1 MRYWIVTILTGV
13 ALGMVTML
21 TPLGGYLGMTS
32 GGSGGAEKI
41 EDVSRAELLK
51 KIEAMRI
58 DAVRLVSDG
67 RDEEAFQILLKL
79 IDINHYDQFGY
90 VQLARTLET
99 SGEEKFLS
107 TLKKAALAIP
117 AMEMD
122 RTLAAVYFYANKAE
136 PAKKHID
143 TFMKQSPDDLAGLFY
158 KGAIARLSGDN
169 AEAVKALTSVIGREK
184 TYYFAYLELNL
195 AYEKMGDTAMAGKM
209 MDLALKNSPANSKD
223 GICHG
228 LPPVEK
234 KA

>member
-1 MRYWIVTILTGV
+1 MRYWIITILTGV
-13 ALGMVTML
+13 ALGMATML
-21 TPLGGYLGMTS
+21 TPLGGYLGMT
-32 GGSGGAEKI
+32 GGSAEKI
-41 EDVSRAELLK
+41 EDISRAELLK

-58 DAVRLVSDG
+58 DAVRMVSDG

-107 TLKKAALAIP
+107 TLNKAAVAIP

-143 TFMKQSPDDLAGLFY
+143 AFMKKSPDDLAGLFY

-169 AEAVKALTSVIGREK
+169 AQAVKALTAVIGREK

-195 AYEKMGDTAMAGKM
+195 AYEKMGDAAMAGKM

-228 LPPVEK
+228 LPPINEK
-234 KA
+234 KT

>member
-1 MRYWIVTILTGV
+1 MRYWIITIITGV

-21 TPLGGYLGMTS
+21 TPLGGYLGMTRD
-32 GGSGGAEKI
+32 GGEKI
-41 EDVSRAELLK
+41 EDISRAELLK
-51 KIEAMRI
+51 KIEGMRI
-58 DAVRLVSDG
+58 DAVRMVSDG
-67 RDEEAFQILLKL
+67 RDVEAFQVLLKL

-99 SGEEKFLS
+99 AGEEKFLS
-107 TLKKAALAIP
+107 TFNKTVNAIP
-117 AMEMD
+117 AIEID
-122 RTLAAVYFYANKAE
+122 RTLAAVYFYANKAD

-143 TFMKQSPDDLAGLFY
+143 AFVKKSPNDLAGLFY

-169 AEAVKALTSVIGREK
+169 AQAIKDLTAVIGREK

-195 AYEKMGDTAMAGKM
+195 AYEKMGDNVMAGKM

-228 LPPVEK
+228 LPPIGK

>member
-13 ALGMVTML
+13 ALGVVTML

-32 GGSGGAEKI
+32 GGGEKI
-41 EDVSRAELLK
+41 EDISRAELLK
-51 KIEAMRI
+51 KIETMRI
-58 DAVRLVSDG
+58 DAVRMISEG

-90 VQLARTLET
+90 VQLARSLET
-99 SGEEKFLS
+99 MGEEKFLP
-107 TLKKAALAIP
+107 TLTKATTAIP
-117 AMEMD
+117 ALEID
-122 RTLAAVYFYANKAE
+122 RTLAAVYFHANKAQ

-143 TFMKQSPDDLAGLFY
+143 AFVKKSPDDLAGLFY

-169 AEAVKALTSVIGREK
+169 AEAIKALTAVIGREK

-195 AYEKMGDTAMAGKM
+195 AYEKMGDTVMAGKM

-228 LPPVEK
+228 LPPVNEK
-234 KA
+234 KT